1 MLLRD
6 LDYFILV
13 AETGSL
19 RRAAI
24 EAEVTQPAITKGLRR
39 LETELGLVLVERS
52 RQGASLTES
61 GRSFLDRARRLRR
74 DLDAALQEANDL
86 RAGALGL
93 VRVGVTPALV
103 EPGLK
108 PACQLLMQQRPMAR
122 FRVTIGLVDELMI
135 ALRRGELDLVVSG
148 EMRPAP
154 PDTLVEVIGESDLA
168 VVAREGHPLLR
179 RRRAQLADFVDCM
192 WMLPR
197 RGVLSRDWLDS
208 VFVAH
213 GLPRPLAR
221 VEFDPTHDALISIV
235 LQSDLVTVGG
245 EWLCRR
251 MRSTGIKLIDF
262 EPLKWR
268 RSVAVIRRAHLK
280 PSPIVARFLE
290 ILGVSAD

>member
-19 RRAAI
+19 RRAAVQ
-24 EAEVTQPAITKGLRR
+24 AEVTQPAITKGLRR
-39 LETELGLVLVERS
+39 LESELGLVLVERS
-52 RQGASLTES
+52 RQGASLTEA

-108 PACQLLMQQRPMAR
+108 PACQLLMEQRPMAR
-122 FRVTIGLVDELMI
+122 FRVTIGLVDELMM
-135 ALRRGELDLVVSG
+135 ALRRGELDLLISG
-148 EMRPAP
+148 EIRPAP
-154 PDTLVEVIGESDLA
+154 PDSVVEVIGENELA

-179 RRRAQLADFVDCM
+179 RRRLQVADLVDCM

-197 RGVLSRDWLDS
+197 RGVLSRDWVDA
-208 VFVAH
+208 VFASRD
-213 GLPRPLAR
+213 LPRPVVRLEFDAAHDGLIPLVLDTDLLTVAGESLLRRMHREGLRAFDLPELRWRRAIAGTTRAQGVLSPLAR
-221 VEFDPTHDALISIV
+221 RFIDV
-235 LQSDLVTVGG
+235 LCG
-245 EWLCRR
+245 
-251 MRSTGIKLIDF
+251 RS
-262 EPLKWR
+262 
-268 RSVAVIRRAHLK
+268 
-280 PSPIVARFLE
+280 
-290 ILGVSAD
+290 

>member
-197 RGVLSRDWLDS
+197 RGVLSRDWVDA
-208 VFVAH
+208 VFASRE
-213 GLPRPLAR
+213 LPRPVVRL
-221 VEFDPTHDALISIV
+221 EFDAAHDGLIPLV
-235 LQSDLVTVGG
+235 LDTDLLTVAG
-245 EWLCRR
+245 ESLLRR
-251 MRSTGIKLIDF
+251 MHKEGLRAFSLA
-262 EPLKWR
+262 ELHWR
-268 RSVAVIRRAHLK
+268 RTVAVTTRAQGA
-280 PSPIVARFLE
+280 PSPLVRRFIDVLV
-290 ILGVSAD
+290 GRAS